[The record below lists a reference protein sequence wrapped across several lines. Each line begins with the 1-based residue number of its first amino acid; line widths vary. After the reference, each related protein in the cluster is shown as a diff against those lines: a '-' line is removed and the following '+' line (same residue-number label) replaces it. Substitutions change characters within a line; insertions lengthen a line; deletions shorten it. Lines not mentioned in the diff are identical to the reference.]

1 MPGMYAVTSIWFVR
15 RTRAIFRRAEFG
27 FFGVIVRTIV
37 QTPRFW
43 GAPRRSSTRRPFFEF
58 QVVRSAGVS
67 TFLPCGLRPLRTS
80 CEIVGTFTPL
90 LVTRTRTQCAVEYL
104 ACCLG
109 SLPDRR
115 ARPAWARSPGA
126 ARPQSQDRD
135 KADARNDRPEG
146 RSPSRKTGRTKS
158 LGGQYAAGQQR
169 EPPFAARSRA
179 LRGRWVMV
187 RPLVVV
193 AATVFLAACTP
204 LRGSPGA
211 SPKPQAPPPL
221 VSAGPAAGPLATAA

>member
-1 MPGMYAVTSIWFVR
+1 MWLVR
-15 RTRAIFRRAEFG
+15 RTRAIFRSAEFG
-27 FFGVIVRTIV
+27 FFGVIVRTMV

-43 GAPRRSSTRRPFFEF
+43 GAPRRSSTRRPFLEF

-80 CEIVGTFTPL
+80 CEIVGTFSPL
-90 LVTRTRTQCAVEYL
+90 LVTRARTYCADEYL

-135 KADARNDRPEG
+135 RADARNDRPRG
-146 RSPSRKTGRTKS
+146 RSPSRKTGRIKS
-158 LGGQYAAGQQR
+158 LGAQYAVGQQQ
-169 EPPFAARSRA
+169 EPSRA
-179 LRGRWVMV
+179 VLGRE
-187 RPLVVV
+187 
-193 AATVFLAACTP
+193 AG
-204 LRGSPGA
+204 GSLLPIPRDRK
-211 SPKPQAPPPL
+211 S
-221 VSAGPAAGPLATAA
+221 V

>member
-1 MPGMYAVTSIWFVR
+1 MWLVR
-15 RTRAIFRRAEFG
+15 RTRAIFRSAEFG

-90 LVTRTRTQCAVEYL
+90 LVTRTRTQCADEYL

-135 KADARNDRPEG
+135 RADARNDRPEG
-146 RSPSRKTGRTKS
+146 RSPSRKTGRIKILSAWT
-158 LGGQYAAGQQR
+158 GRGQPERGT
-169 EPPFAARSRA
+169 SRA
-179 LRGRWVMV
+179 RK
-187 RPLVVV
+187 
-193 AATVFLAACTP
+193 LAPASEP
-204 LRGSPGA
+204 GDPGA
-211 SPKPQAPPPL
+211 NR
-221 VSAGPAAGPLATAA
+221 GFRR

>member
-1 MPGMYAVTSIWFVR
+1 MWLVR
-15 RTRAIFRRAEFG
+15 RTRAILRRAEFG

-43 GAPRRSSTRRPFFEF
+43 GAPRRSSTRRPFLEF

-80 CEIVGTFTPL
+80 CEIVGTTTPCV
-90 LVTRTRTQCAVEYL
+90 LVTRRAHRHARTSTQ

-135 KADARNDRPEG
+135 RADARNDRPEG
-146 RSPSRKTGRTKS
+146 RSPSRKTGRIRS
-158 LGGQYAAGQQR
+158 LGVYRTSGQPVGTFPESPAEGFRRSVVSISAFRTDDGRACPGVPSARWLASHVAGR
-169 EPPFAARSRA
+169 
-179 LRGRWVMV
+179 
-187 RPLVVV
+187 
-193 AATVFLAACTP
+193 
-204 LRGSPGA
+204 
-211 SPKPQAPPPL
+211 
-221 VSAGPAAGPLATAA
+221 

>member
-1 MPGMYAVTSIWFVR
+1 MWFVR
-15 RTRAIFRRAEFG
+15 RTRAIFRSAEFG

-58 QVVRSAGVS
+58 HVVRSAGVS

-90 LVTRTRTQCAVEYL
+90 LVTRARTQCADEYL

-135 KADARNDRPEG
+135 RADARNDRPQG
-146 RSPSRKTGRTKS
+146 RSPARKTGRIKS
-158 LGGQYAAGQQR
+158 LGAQYAVGQQQ
-169 EPPFAARSRA
+169 EPSRA
-179 LRGRWVMV
+179 VLGRE
-187 RPLVVV
+187 
-193 AATVFLAACTP
+193 AG
-204 LRGSPGA
+204 GSLLPIPRDRK
-211 SPKPQAPPPL
+211 S
-221 VSAGPAAGPLATAA
+221 V

>member
-1 MPGMYAVTSIWFVR
+1 MWFVR
-15 RTRAIFRRAEFG
+15 RTRAIFRSAEFG

-90 LVTRTRTQCAVEYL
+90 LVTRARTQCADEYL

-135 KADARNDRPEG
+135 RADARNDRPEG
-146 RSPSRKTGRTKS
+146 RSPSRKTGRIRS
-158 LGGQYAAGQQR
+158 LGVKYTSGQQR
-169 EPPFAARSRA
+169 EPAFVARSIGFG
-179 LRGRWVMV
+179 GRQFLD
-187 RPLVVV
+187 RRLVLLLSVL
-193 AATVFLAACTP
+193 LAGCTP
-204 LRGSPGA
+204 LA
-211 SPKPQAPPPL
+211 S
-221 VSAGPAAGPLATAA
+221 SAGATPT

>member
-1 MPGMYAVTSIWFVR
+1 MWLVR
-15 RTRAIFRRAEFG
+15 RTRAILRRAEFG

-80 CEIVGTFTPL
+80 CEIVGTFSPL
-90 LVTRTRTQCAVEYL
+90 LVTRARTQCADEYL

-109 SLPDRR
+109 SPLDRR

-135 KADARNDRPEG
+135 RADARNDRPRG
-146 RSPSRKTGRTKS
+146 RSPSRKTGRIKS
-158 LGGQYAAGQQR
+158 LGVYCTNGQ
-169 EPPFAARSRA
+169 PPGTDHYRPEYGFRRLSGHGSATRPIASARCDGLRAARR
-179 LRGRWVMV
+179 LGRWSFVL
-187 RPLVVV
+187 PLAIIRIARRCERRVP
-193 AATVFLAACTP
+193 FP
-204 LRGSPGA
+204 S
-211 SPKPQAPPPL
+211 PPP
-221 VSAGPAAGPLATAA
+221 AR